1 MVGVLTKVRARD
13 NKKSC
18 IADLNQSCHGLGVF
32 RSDRLEALIAR
43 SGLSQSE
50 VARRVGVSPTSI
62 WKLIREPSQG
72 SKHIHRIAAV
82 LGTTPEYL
90 MDETDDDGASSV
102 GAPRLSFHPAPAER
116 DPDLVE
122 LEQVDLR
129 YGMGGTYLDAPI
141 EANKRAFSRALL
153 RHLTPVAPEH
163 LFWALGDGDSM
174 EPTIRSG
181 ELILIDRS
189 QQTPRMGDGIWAVA
203 WGEIGMIKRLRPLP
217 DGSVEIH
224 SDNPLIPP
232 ARAVDGELHV
242 IGRVVAVVRRL

>member
-1 MVGVLTKVRARD
+1 MVSGGTNESAKLF
-13 NKKSC
+13 
-18 IADLNQSCHGLGVF
+18 Q
-32 RSDRLEALIAR
+32 IAR
-43 SGLSQSE
+43 FL
-50 VARRVGVSPTSI
+50 
-62 WKLIREPSQG
+62 
-72 SKHIHRIAAV
+72 H
-82 LGTTPEYL
+82 TTPEFL
-90 MDETDDDGASSV
+90 TGETDDPNLPSLGEDRLAFRGAKI
-102 GAPRLSFHPAPAER
+102 ER
-116 DPDLVE
+116 DTDLVE